1 MYIIRNQQTTE
12 VLSSPSVWP
21 SSASMVCSQGL
32 RGHSN
37 RTDTAARFQQISLLL
52 HHDGPQRPSRRIG
65 CQSGTLQS
73 RRGSSQSLLS
83 QLCTP
88 RCVPLQDEGEPLTE
102 EAPTAKKPKLLQQAL
117 EEAQQEVATTTLVNT
132 HPTNVVKKIN
142 WDLKR
147 DIEPQLD
154 RLERQTQLC
163 IVDLL
168 KERLAWEAQADD
180 LD

>member
-1 MYIIRNQQTTE
+1 
-12 VLSSPSVWP
+12 
-21 SSASMVCSQGL
+21 
-32 RGHSN
+32 
-37 RTDTAARFQQISLLL
+37 
-52 HHDGPQRPSRRIG
+52 
-65 CQSGTLQS
+65 
-73 RRGSSQSLLS
+73 
-83 QLCTP
+83 
-88 RCVPLQDEGEPLTE
+88 LTE

-168 KERLAWEAQADD
+168 KERLAWRRKLMIWIDVTHLRWD
-180 LD
+180 LERCTRRTVMVVVAFREKLYITKF